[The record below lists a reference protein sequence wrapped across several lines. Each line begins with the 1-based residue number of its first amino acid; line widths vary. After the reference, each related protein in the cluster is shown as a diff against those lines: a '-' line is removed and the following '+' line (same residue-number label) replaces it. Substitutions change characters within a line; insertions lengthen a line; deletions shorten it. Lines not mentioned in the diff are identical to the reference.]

1 MKKLMKS
8 AVAASMAAA
17 LLTSAA
23 GAASFTSSADALRD
37 LGLFQGSDKG
47 YELDRAADRAEAA
60 TMLVRLL
67 GKEAEAKESWEASDS
82 EFPFTDLENG
92 YQWAKPY
99 VAWLYDQGLT
109 AGATETTFEPNKPV
123 TAQQYCTFLMR
134 ALGYSDKNGDF
145 TYDKAVEFATEKG
158 VADLF
163 NLGDPFLRDNVAA
176 MSYAALAAAP
186 KAAGY
191 DTITVTCVTD
201 DKAHYYPDASTFM
214 TKLVADK
221 AVDAAAAK
229 PVESKFAT
237 LRELNQISAEMNTQT
252 AVDASAKMD
261 MDMTA
266 EGETVKALFD
276 FDMQAEVD
284 PENIAQMQFAMDG
297 TMTMT
302 IPGVEEGELS
312 LPVAVYLKDDVCYMN
327 MMGQKIKQDMN
338 MAEMF
343 KDIDFTTMMN
353 TSSIPVGMVESVS
366 KTGDTYALSY
376 NTGSFDSLFKNIFSM
391 AYDSIEI
398 TDEMKEQGVTEEML
412 QMSIDLSKADFTM
425 TVKNGKVTAE
435 TVDMAMQ
442 MVMAGEPIDAA
453 VRMELTINKTGDA
466 VTVQF
471 PADLDSYMTAE
482 EAAAAMEE
490 AMSGVDKEVTAEE

>member
-1 MKKLMKS
+1 
-8 AVAASMAAA
+8 
-17 LLTSAA
+17 
-23 GAASFTSSADALRD
+23 
-37 LGLFQGSDKG
+37 
-47 YELDRAADRAEAA
+47 
-60 TMLVRLL
+60 
-67 GKEAEAKESWEASDS
+67 
-82 EFPFTDLENG
+82 
-92 YQWAKPY
+92 
-99 VAWLYDQGLT
+99 
-109 AGATETTFEPNKPV
+109 
-123 TAQQYCTFLMR
+123 MR

-186 KAAGY
+186 KSGE
-191 DTITVTCVTD
+191 TD
-201 DKAHYYPDASTFM
+201 LL

-252 AVDASAKMD
+252 AVDAALKMD

-266 EGETVKALFD
+266 EGETVKMTGD
-276 FDMQAEVD
+276 FGMQAKVD
-284 PENIAQMQFAMDG
+284 PENIAQMQLAMDG
-297 TMTMT
+297 AMTMT
-302 IPGVEEGELS
+302 IPGIEDGTLS
-312 LPVAVYLKDDVCYMN
+312 LPMAVYLKDDVCY
-327 MMGQKIKQDMN
+327 MN

-366 KTGDTYALSY
+366 KTSDTYALSY

-412 QMSIDLSKADFTM
+412 QISMDLSKADFTM
-425 TVKNGKVTAE
+425 TVKDGKIVSE

-453 VRMELTINKTGDA
+453 AVSYTHLTLPTTML
-466 VTVQF
+466 V
-471 PADLDSYMTAE
+471 
-482 EAAAAMEE
+482 
-490 AMSGVDKEVTAEE
+490 

>member
-186 KAAGY
+186 KSGE
-191 DTITVTCVTD
+191 TD
-201 DKAHYYPDASTFM
+201 LL

-302 IPGVEEGELS
+302 IPGVEEGALS

-353 TSSIPVGMVESVS
+353 TSSMPVSMIESVS

-391 AYDSIEI
+391 AYDSVEI

-412 QMSIDLSKADFTM
+412 QISMDLSKADFTM
-425 TVKNGKVTAE
+425 TVKDGKIVSE

-490 AMSGVDKEVTAEE
+490 AMSGVDNEVTAEE